1 MSFHQTMSADGLRAM
16 SSLALAHVG
25 DGVYELLVRTRL
37 ARGGELTHGALHKAT
52 VGYVSARAQAKAA
65 AYILPGLSGEELAV
79 YKRARN
85 TRAHTNPAGCTAA
98 EYHAA
103 TALEALFGWLW
114 LSGRT
119 ARVEELFE
127 QCLEGIHAS

>member
-1 MSFHQTMSADGLRAM
+1 MSFHQVMTEDGRRAM

-25 DGVYELLVRTRL
+25 DGVYELMVRSML
-37 ARGGELTHGALHKAT
+37 AHSGQLTHGGLHKAT
-52 VGYVSARAQAKAA
+52 VGYVSAKAQAKAA
-65 AYILPGLSGEELAV
+65 AHILPDLSGEELAV

-85 TRAHTNPAGCTAA
+85 TRAHTNPSGCTAA

-114 LSGRT
+114 LAGETERL
-119 ARVEELFE
+119 EELFK